1 MSDYL
6 AQIPGPFLD
15 HAQQCMTSED
25 EAITAAYMTGVVV
38 GIYEGQELHKR
49 ALDSHAQQRA
59 EQFISTLGE
68 KPGPVFPRPDYTHQQ
83 AA

>member
-1 MSDYL
+1 MSDYIS
-6 AQIPGPFLD
+6 QIPGPFLD
-15 HAQQCMTSED
+15 HAQQCMASED
-25 EAITAAYMTGVVV
+25 KAVAAAYMTGVVI

-49 ALDSHAQQRA
+49 ALDTHARQRA

-68 KPGPVFPRPDYTHQQ
+68 KPGPVFPRPDYSQQQ